1 MKTKSVIALIVG
13 LLFIYGCGDNKAATN
28 EKKSADSSSPDKKG
42 EQPTASTNSGDSIV
56 GTWKMSLDAFD
67 KNDNEV
73 LDEEERKNAVANNYV
88 LQLNS
93 DGSCKL
99 QQVFTGRYEVTTE
112 NGKQI
117 LRVYR
122 KKVEGEEDKDPLPDV
137 YIIKS
142 VGKEEMVLLVVDG
155 GESTTFWIFKRI
167 K

>member
-1 MKTKSVIALIVG
+1 MKCISYLALIF
-13 LLFIYGCGDNKAATN
+13 LIIACGNSNSDAEGQLANN
-28 EKKSADSSSPDKKG
+28 SSTEKKG
-42 EQPTASTNSGDSIV
+42 EQATASTNPGDGIV

-88 LQLNS
+88 LQLNA
-93 DGSCKL
+93 DGTCKL

-142 VGKEEMVLLVVDG
+142 VGQEEMVLLVVDG